1 MAELPK
7 RYDPNAVEPKW
18 YQRWLKNRDFVA
30 NPESSKPAFS
40 IVMPPPNIT
49 GMLTLGHV
57 LNNTIQD
64 ILARRARMQ
73 GSEVLWLPGMD
84 HAGIGTQTAV
94 EKYLRRTENK
104 TRHDLG
110 REEFLRRVLEWQDK
124 HGGIIIEQLKRLGCS
139 CDWSRQRYTL
149 DPAYAAA
156 VQKVFVE
163 LYNKGLIYRGRR
175 MINWDPAAQTALS
188 DEEVISKPQ
197 KGYLYFVR
205 YEIVEEPGRFL
216 EVATTRPET
225 IMADTAMAFRPGDK
239 RYVDLLG
246 KHAWRPLARDKIPI
260 IADEAIDPEF
270 GTGVLKVTPAHDALD
285 FEIGQRHDLPI
296 IDVLTADGRI
306 NCPALPELHG
316 LDRFEA
322 RKKAAELL
330 EARGLLAKEEPYEN
344 NLGFSDRSD
353 VPIEP
358 RISEQ
363 WFLRY
368 PKTKEA
374 LAVVCDH
381 LIRFFPA
388 HWEKVYAQWLEN
400 IRDWCISRQ
409 VWWGHRIP
417 AWYKV
422 TRPSRLQEVA
432 HASRLRDQEPRK
444 PEARAT
450 FIGYDE
456 FADVDITRRNLPHRQ
471 QTGKTYFVTFRL
483 ADSIPTTK
491 LSQLEDE
498 RRAWLKWNPEP
509 WTAEQRQTYY
519 ERFSAKIDEWLDA
532 GSGSCVLKDE
542 RAAKI
547 VADALI
553 HFDGERYDLGAW
565 IVMPNHIHVVVTPR
579 DGHHIE
585 DILHSWKSF
594 TAHKINELLGRT
606 GRFWQHESYDHI
618 VRNERA
624 LYKIQEYIDR
634 NSEKAGIEVAHAS
647 PLQDKNPRKPEARAT
662 IYVGIKPPPD
672 PENWIQDDDTLDTW
686 FSSWLWAYETM
697 DPQTRKKF
705 YPTSVLVTAPD
716 IIFFW
721 VARMIIAGLEFR
733 PGKSDRDEDN
743 IPFRHVY
750 FTGLIRDKQ
759 GRKMSKSLG
768 NSPDPLELI
777 DKYGAD
783 GLRFGLMRIAPSGQD
798 IRFDEKQIEEGRN
811 FATKLWNVARFRQ
824 MHGASEAAP
833 VIDQQTLSI
842 YAVEVLARLNET
854 IDAID
859 TAYREYQF
867 NTVAQRLYDFVWSD
881 YCDWFVEAAKTD
893 IFSEDQ
899 TRKKSALAV
908 MDFVLSAV
916 LRLLHPFMPHL
927 TEELW
932 SLLGLGETSI
942 QFASPPEKLPL
953 DHTHDLAAT
962 HNLVSAIYGITQA
975 GRNLRA
981 AANMASNK
989 KMRFILRSHDKL
1001 ISSEIRALARL
1012 LNAEEVVWQPEYQA
1026 TFGTPVAVTPF
1037 GDIFLPMAE
1046 ADQARERERLEKEI
1060 GKVETEARTV
1070 EAKLQNDAFVKRAPA
1085 AVVENH
1091 RRRLNDLNAQ
1101 LAKLKQACEGLS

>member
-1 MAELPK
+1 MAELPT
-7 RYDPNAVEPKW
+7 RYDPKAVEPKW
-18 YQRWLKNRDFVA
+18 YQRWLENRDFVA

-73 GSEVLWLPGMD
+73 GFEVLWLPGMD

-149 DPAYAAA
+149 DDAYAAA
-156 VQKVFVE
+156 VQKIFVD

-175 MINWDPAAQTALS
+175 MINWDPAAQTAVS

-225 IMADTAMAFRPGDK
+225 IMADTAMAFHPGDR

-246 KHAWRPLARDKIPI
+246 KHAWRPLAREKIPV

-270 GTGVLKVTPAHDALD
+270 GTGVLKVTPAHDTLD

-296 IDVLTADGRI
+296 IDVLTPAGRVD
-306 NCPALPELHG
+306 CPAVLELHG
-316 LDRFEA
+316 LERFEA

-330 EARGLLAKEEPYEN
+330 QARGLLAKAEPYEN
-344 NLGFSDRSD
+344 NIGFSDRSD

-374 LAVVCDH
+374 LAVVRDH

-417 AWYKV
+417 AWYRKSQA
-422 TRPSRLQEVA
+422 PS
-432 HASRLRDQEPRK
+432 SK
-444 PEARAT
+444 
-450 FIGYDE
+450 
-456 FADVDITRRNLPHRQ
+456 
-471 QTGKTYFVTFRL
+471 
-483 ADSIPTTK
+483 
-491 LSQLEDE
+491 SQ
-498 RRAWLKWNPEP
+498 R
-509 WTAEQRQTYY
+509 
-519 ERFSAKIDEWLDA
+519 
-532 GSGSCVLKDE
+532 
-542 RAAKI
+542 
-547 VADALI
+547 
-553 HFDGERYDLGAW
+553 
-565 IVMPNHIHVVVTPR
+565 
-579 DGHHIE
+579 
-585 DILHSWKSF
+585 
-594 TAHKINELLGRT
+594 
-606 GRFWQHESYDHI
+606 
-618 VRNERA
+618 
-624 LYKIQEYIDR
+624 
-634 NSEKAGIEVAHAS
+634 SEK
-647 PLQDKNPRKPEARAT
+647 
-662 IYVGIKPPPD
+662 IYVGTEPPPD
-672 PENWIQDDDTLDTW
+672 PENWIQDEDTVDTW

-705 YPTSVLVTAPD
+705 YPTSVLVTAAD

-721 VARMIIAGLEFR
+721 VARMIIAGLEFK
-733 PGKSDRDEDN
+733 PAKSSKIEDN
-743 IPFRHVY
+743 IPFHHVF
-750 FTGLIRDKQ
+750 FTSIVRDSQ

-783 GLRFGLMRIAPSGQD
+783 GLRFGLMRIAPTGQD
-798 IRFDEKQIEEGRN
+798 IRFDERQIEEGRN

-824 MHGASEAAP
+824 MQGSASVPLASKPEAYA
-833 VIDQQTLSI
+833 TLSI
-842 YAVEVLARLNET
+842 FAVEVLARLNET
-854 IDAID
+854 IDAIES
-859 TAYREYQF
+859 AYREYHF
-867 NTVAQRLYDFVWSD
+867 NQVAQHLYNFVWSD

-893 IFSEDQ
+893 IFSEDEA
-899 TRKKSALAV
+899 KKRSALAV
-908 MDFVLSAV
+908 MDLVLSAT

-927 TEELW
+927 TEEIW
-932 SLLGLGETSI
+932 SLLGLGKGWI
-942 QFASPPEKLPL
+942 QFAAPPDKLAL
-953 DHTHDLAAT
+953 DAVADVADRRR
-962 HNLVSAIYGITQA
+962 LVSSIYATVQA
-975 GRNLRA
+975 GRNLRS
-981 AANMASNK
+981 ASKLPSNRK
-989 KMRFILRSHDKL
+989 IRFILRTNDKT
-1001 ISSEIRALARL
+1001 ISEQIPTLSRL
-1012 LNAEEVVWQPEYQA
+1012 LNAQELTLDPKYTA
-1026 TFGTPVAVTPF
+1026 PAGTPVAVTPL
-1037 GDIFLPMAE
+1037 GELFLAIAA
-1046 ADQARERERLEKEI
+1046 ADQASERERLDKEI
-1060 GKVETEARTV
+1060 ARIAEEARTV
-1070 EAKLQNDAFVKRAPA
+1070 EAKLQNNAFVERAPA
-1085 AVVENH
+1085 AVVEEH
-1091 RRRLNDLNAQ
+1091 RRRVADLTAQ
-1101 LAKLKQACEGLS
+1101 LTKLKQARDGSG

>member
-1 MAELPK
+1 MAELSK

-18 YQRWLKNRDFVA
+18 YQRWLENRDFVA

-73 GSEVLWLPGMD
+73 GFEVLWLPGMD

-149 DPAYAAA
+149 DDAYAAA
-156 VQKVFVE
+156 VQKVFVD
-163 LYNKGLIYRGRR
+163 LYDKGLIYRGRR
-175 MINWDPAAQTALS
+175 MINWDPAAQTAVS

-225 IMADTAMAFRPGDK
+225 IMADTAMAFHPSDK
-239 RYVDLLG
+239 RYLDLLG
-246 KHAWRPLARDKIPI
+246 KHAWRPLAREKIPI

-296 IDVLTADGRI
+296 IDVLTPVGRV
-306 NCPALPELHG
+306 NCPAVPELHG
-316 LDRFEA
+316 LERFEA

-330 EARGLLAKEEPYEN
+330 EGRGLLAKAEPYEN
-344 NLGFSDRSD
+344 NIGFSDRSD

-374 LAVVCDH
+374 LAVVRDH

-417 AWYKV
+417 AWY
-422 TRPSRLQEVA
+422 
-432 HASRLRDQEPRK
+432 
-444 PEARAT
+444 
-450 FIGYDE
+450 
-456 FADVDITRRNLPHRQ
+456 RRSQ
-471 QTGKTYFVTFRL
+471 
-483 ADSIPTTK
+483 IPNSK
-491 LSQLEDE
+491 SQ
-498 RRAWLKWNPEP
+498 K
-509 WTAEQRQTYY
+509 
-519 ERFSAKIDEWLDA
+519 
-532 GSGSCVLKDE
+532 
-542 RAAKI
+542 
-547 VADALI
+547 
-553 HFDGERYDLGAW
+553 GE
-565 IVMPNHIHVVVTPR
+565 
-579 DGHHIE
+579 E
-585 DILHSWKSF
+585 
-594 TAHKINELLGRT
+594 
-606 GRFWQHESYDHI
+606 
-618 VRNERA
+618 
-624 LYKIQEYIDR
+624 
-634 NSEKAGIEVAHAS
+634 
-647 PLQDKNPRKPEARAT
+647 
-662 IYVGIKPPPD
+662 IYVGIEPPPD
-672 PENWIQDDDTLDTW
+672 PENWTQDEDTVDTW

-705 YPTSVLVTAPD
+705 YPTSVLVTAAD

-721 VARMIIAGLEFR
+721 VARMIIAGLEFK
-733 PGKSDRDEDN
+733 PGKSSKIEDN
-743 IPFRHVY
+743 VPFRDVF
-750 FTGLIRDKQ
+750 FTSIVRDGQ

-783 GLRFGLMRIAPSGQD
+783 GLRFGLMRIAPTGQD
-798 IRFDEKQIEEGRN
+798 IRFDERQVEEGRN

-824 MHGASEAAP
+824 IHGPSDPAP
-833 VIDQQTLSI
+833 AIDQQKLSI
-842 YAVEVLARLNET
+842 YAVEVIARLNDT

-859 TAYREYQF
+859 TAYRAYQF
-867 NTVAQRLYDFVWSD
+867 STVAQRLYDFVWSD

-893 IFSEDQ
+893 IFSEDE
-899 TRKKSALAV
+899 TEKRSALAV
-908 MDFVLSAV
+908 MDFVLSAI

-932 SLLGLGETSI
+932 SLLGLGEVSI
-942 QFASPPEKLPL
+942 QFASLPKKIAL
-953 DHTHDLAAT
+953 DHTDDLGSKR
-962 HNLVSAIYGITQA
+962 HLVSAIYGITQA
-975 GRNLRA
+975 GRNLIA
-981 AANMASNK
+981 VSNIQSQRK
-989 KMRFILRSHDKL
+989 LRPILRSDDKT
-1001 ISSEIRALARL
+1001 ICGEIPTLTRL
-1012 LNAEEVVWQPEYQA
+1012 LKVEEVVVAPDYQA
-1026 TFGTPVAVTPF
+1026 PAGTPVAVTPL
-1037 GDIFLPMAE
+1037 GDIFLPIA
-1046 ADQARERERLEKEI
+1046 AGDQARERERLDKEI
-1060 GKVETEARTV
+1060 ARIEQEARTV
-1070 EAKLQNDAFVKRAPA
+1070 ETKLQNDAFVQRAPA
-1085 AVVENH
+1085 AVVEDH
-1091 RRRLNDLNAQ
+1091 WRRLNDLNAQ
-1101 LAKLKQACEGLS
+1101 LAKLKQAREGLS